1 MATFDYD
8 IGHKNAKSL
17 AITIPSTV
25 TTEDSDL
32 NFLVADTSLLK
43 LTDDNSLHAGDKFAE
58 AIYKSNGYYAQLANA
73 FEKIA
78 KHCNTAINN
87 SQINVKGT
95 KDELKQAKKSAL
107 SRKTWSTKR
116 KEEAKIKYETTK
128 DLFTLINK

>member
-25 TTEDSDL
+25 TKKVVRVSD
-32 NFLVADTSLLK
+32 
-43 LTDDNSLHAGDKFAE
+43 AGDKFAE